1 MIRLIIL
8 DFDGTLG
15 DTRGNILLTMTQTL
29 AQLDYPA
36 QDEETIAATIGVPL
50 EKGFE
55 QMLPGIGPDEV
66 ALCAKTYRDIFQK
79 NRKQMVPQLFPHVK
93 ETLAALQEAGYVL
106 TIASSRSYGSLKE
119 FLSEMGIEPYIS
131 YVLGANSVTHA
142 KPHPEPVLK
151 TMEDLGYKADETLV
165 VGDMPVDILMGK
177 GAGAHTCGVT
187 YGNASRAALAAAGA
201 DVIIDDFS
209 QLLTIDLS

>member
-1 MIRLIIL
+1 MIRIIIL

-15 DTRGNILLTMTQTL
+15 DTRANIVLTMTQTL
-29 AQLDYPA
+29 AELGYPA
-36 QDEETIAATIGVPL
+36 QDEETIAATIGLPL

-55 QMLPGIGPDEV
+55 QLFPGIGPDEV
-66 ALCAKTYRDIFQK
+66 ALCAKTYREIFQK
-79 NRKQMVPQLFPHVK
+79 NRKVLVPKLFPNVK
-93 ETLAALQEAGYVL
+93 ETLATLQEAGYVL

-119 FLSEMGIEPYIS
+119 FLSEMGIETYIS

-151 TMEDLGYKADETLV
+151 TLADLGYPAGEALV
-165 VGDMPVDILMGK
+165 VGDMPVDIQM
-177 GAGAHTCGVT
+177 GAGAGARTCGVT
-187 YGNASRAALAAAGA
+187 YGNASRAALDAAGA

>member
-1 MIRLIIL
+1 MIKLIIL

-15 DTRGNILLTMTQTL
+15 DTRGNIILTMTQTL
-29 AQLDYPA
+29 AQLGYPA
-36 QDEETIAATIGVPL
+36 QDEETMAATIGVPL

-55 QMLPGIGPDEV
+55 QMFPGISPDEV

-79 NRKQMVPQLFPHVK
+79 NRKLMVPNLFPHVK
-93 ETLAALQEAGYVL
+93 ETLAALKEAGFLL

-119 FLSEMGIEPYIS
+119 FLSEMGIEPYVS

-151 TMEDLGYKADETLV
+151 TMADLGFAPDETLV
-165 VGDMPVDILMGK
+165 VGDMPVDIHMGAA
-177 GAGAHTCGVT
+177 AGARTCGVT
-187 YGNASRAALAAAGA
+187 YGNASREDLAAAGA
-201 DVIIDDFS
+201 DRIIDDFS
-209 QLLTIDLS
+209 QMLTLDLK

>member
-29 AQLDYPA
+29 AQLGYPP
-36 QDEETIAATIGVPL
+36 QEEETMAATIGVPL

-93 ETLAALQEAGYVL
+93 ETLAALQQAGYVL

-151 TMEDLGYKADETLV
+151 TMEDLGFKADETLV

-187 YGNASRAALAAAGA
+187 YGNASRDDLAAAGA
-201 DVIIDDFS
+201 DRIIDDFS
-209 QLLTIDLS
+209 QMLTLD

>member
-29 AQLDYPA
+29 AQLGYPA
-36 QDEETIAATIGVPL
+36 QDEETMAATIGVPL

-55 QMLPGIGPDEV
+55 QMLPGIGTDEV

-79 NRKQMVPQLFPHVK
+79 NRKQMVPNLFPHVK
-93 ETLAALQEAGYVL
+93 ETLAAMQEAGYVL
-106 TIASSRSYGSLKE
+106 TIASSRSYGSLTE

-187 YGNASRAALAAAGA
+187 YGNASREDLAAAGA
-201 DVIIDDFS
+201 DRIIDDFS
-209 QLLTIDLS
+209 QMLTLD